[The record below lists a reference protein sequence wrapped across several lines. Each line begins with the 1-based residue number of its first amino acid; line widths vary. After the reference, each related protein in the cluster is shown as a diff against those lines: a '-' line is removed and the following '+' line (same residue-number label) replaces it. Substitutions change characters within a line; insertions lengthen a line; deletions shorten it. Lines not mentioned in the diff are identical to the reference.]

1 MTNPPA
7 LQSEGE
13 SAASDKRSLRIG
25 LVCPYAW
32 DVPGGVQAHIRDLAE
47 TLINLGF
54 HVSVLTPVDD
64 PANLPAYAV
73 DGGRPRAIP
82 YNGSVARLTLGVKA
96 TRRVHRWIR
105 EGDFDVIHV
114 HEPVAPSLS
123 VLACWVARGPIVAT
137 WHSSMDR
144 SRALNVGYYL
154 AQTALEKVA
163 ARIAVSEAARR
174 TLVDHLGGDAVLIP
188 NGVRVASFSDPL
200 PAPRGPGPRLAFL
213 GRIDEPRKGLP
224 VLLAA
229 WPEIKR
235 VHPDATLVIM
245 GPGHT
250 EVALDVLPV
259 DDRGGI
265 ELLGLLDD
273 HQKAQQLAAAD
284 LYVAPNTGGESFGI
298 VLLEAMAAGTPVLA
312 SDLSAFER
320 VLDHGR
326 AGATFSTGDPQDL
339 ARAVIELLANPQR
352 REQLVISGRRR
363 ATDFDWGNIA
373 RRILA
378 VYDSIT
384 VSGETVNVDLRGQLV
399 GRLARRS
406 GDLRG
411 EGDSS
416 GGSSGE
422 GPPAGDSS

>member
-1 MTNPPA
+1 MTSAPA
-7 LQSEGE
+7 
-13 SAASDKRSLRIG
+13 RIG

-47 TLINLGF
+47 TLIDLGH

-64 PANLPAYAV
+64 PAHLPVYAV

-96 TRRVHRWIR
+96 TGRVHRWIR
-105 EGDFDVIHV
+105 EGRFDVIHV

-154 AQTALEKVA
+154 AQTALEKVSG
-163 ARIAVSEAARR
+163 RIAVSEAARR

-188 NGVRVASFSDPL
+188 NGVRVSAFADVV

-213 GRIDEPRKGLP
+213 GRIDEPRKGLA

-229 WPEIKR
+229 WPEIR
-235 VHPDATLVIM
+235 RAHPDATLVVM
-245 GPGHT
+245 GPGDAET
-250 EVALDVLPV
+250 ALADLPV
-259 DDRGGI
+259 NERAGI
-265 ELLGLLDD
+265 EMLGLLDD
-273 HQKAQQLAAAD
+273 EQKARQLAAAD
-284 LYVAPNTGGESFGI
+284 LYIAPNTGGESFGI
-298 VLLEAMAAGTPVLA
+298 VLLEAMAAGTVVLA

-326 AGATFSTGDPQDL
+326 AGATFATGDAADL
-339 ARAVIELLANPQR
+339 ARTASALISDPQR
-352 REQLVISGRRR
+352 REQLAAAGSRR
-363 ATDFDWGNIA
+363 ARAFDWPSIA
-373 RRILA
+373 RRIIA

-384 VSGETVNVDLRGQLV
+384 VSGETVSVDLRGQLV
-399 GRLARRS
+399 GRLARRG
-406 GDLRG
+406 GDARG
-411 EGDSS
+411 DAGPVTS
-416 GGSSGE
+416 GGGE
-422 GPPAGDSS
+422 